1 MNPIA
6 LLPHPLRAVAEIV
19 LTLVVAAAIAFIAQA
34 YIVKPYR
41 VPTGS
46 MIPTL
51 QPGDRVI
58 ADRLTL
64 DFRDPARG
72 EIIVFHPPIC
82 RGDHNSEGAC
92 DTNDLSLRA
101 GASSQTFIKRVIG
114 LPGET
119 IWARHG
125 SVWVKSPGQRV
136 HRLSEPYLHGRRTAS
151 FPHTVIPQKCYFMMG
166 DNRGQSDDSRMW
178 GCEPRG
184 DMIGIARVRYWPLDR
199 IGLL

>member
-6 LLPHPLRAVAEIV
+6 LLPPPLRAVAEIV
-19 LTLVVAAAIAFIAQA
+19 LTLLVAAAIAFIAQA

-101 GASSQTFIKRVIG
+101 GASSQTFI
-114 LPGET
+114 
-119 IWARHG
+119 
-125 SVWVKSPGQRV
+125 
-136 HRLSEPYLHGRRTAS
+136 
-151 FPHTVIPQKCYFMMG
+151 
-166 DNRGQSDDSRMW
+166 
-178 GCEPRG
+178 
-184 DMIGIARVRYWPLDR
+184 
-199 IGLL
+199 